1 MYCHLMQNKL
11 LSIDIRIRKR
21 LFQGSSELIRD
32 QTGDAAAVTGN
43 KSGLANVKSLDQI
56 RHNILVILL
65 MFHFQILNLSAM

>member
-32 QTGDAAAVTGN
+32 QTGDAAAVTRN

-65 MFHFQILNLSAM
+65 MSHFQILNLSAM